1 MLLISFPF
9 PPPQS
14 GMTAPGTKRQI
25 FDKKLDMEM
34 CDTSTVSL
42 QMGTN
47 KAASQTGMTV
57 YGLPRQVY
65 DSKYC
70 SSPNDNINNGQD
82 SEMDGY
88 QYSD

>member
-1 MLLISFPF
+1 
-9 PPPQS
+9 
-14 GMTAPGTKRQI
+14 MTAPGTKRQI
-25 FDKKLDMEM
+25 FDKKLDMDM

-47 KAASQTGMTV
+47 KAASQTGMTS
-57 YGLPRQVY
+57 YGQPRQVY

-70 SSPNDNINNGQD
+70 STPNDYINNGQD

>member
-1 MLLISFPF
+1 MICFL
-9 PPPQS
+9 PQS

-34 CDTSTVSL
+34 CDTATVSL

-47 KAASQTGMTV
+47 KAASQAGMTV

-70 SSPNDNINNGQD
+70 STANDYINNGQD